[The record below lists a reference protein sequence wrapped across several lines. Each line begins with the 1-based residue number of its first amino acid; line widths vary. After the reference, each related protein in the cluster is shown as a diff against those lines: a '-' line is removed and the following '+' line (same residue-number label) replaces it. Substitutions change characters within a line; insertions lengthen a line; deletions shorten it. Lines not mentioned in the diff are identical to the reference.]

1 MGPLW
6 ECLGVLVC
14 VPQSPSPNTH
24 LMGLQSWMSQSMH
37 FSQHFMVALLV
48 CGSPPFRIQAAGD
61 FGFSRTWLR

>member
-6 ECLGVLVC
+6 ECLGALVC

-37 FSQHFMVALLV
+37 FSQHFTVALLV
-48 CGSPPFRIQAAGD
+48 KVAVLLSEYMQQVTLASLEPG
-61 FGFSRTWLR
+61 

>member
-14 VPQSPSPNTH
+14 VPQSPSPKTH

-37 FSQHFMVALLV
+37 FNQHFMVALLV
-48 CGSPPFRIQAAGD
+48 KVAVLLSQYRQQVTLAFLEPG
-61 FGFSRTWLR
+61 